1 MDNILQEVI
10 KIQERYPHIYL
21 GGSISLIL
29 QNAIPNRVPKD
40 VDLVTSERIHIYEV
54 FNVDRIRYPRIH
66 SYKYNNVKFELF
78 VNPKAEYISYIYDG
92 YTIKLSPIQE
102 ILDWKIKKL
111 NIYDINSK
119 IYQKHLKDLQ
129 NDQIN

>member
-1 MDNILQEVI
+1 MNNILQEVI

-29 QNAIPNRVPKD
+29 QNAIPNRIPKD
-40 VDLVTSERIHIYEV
+40 VDLVTLYRLHIYEV
-54 FNVDRIRYPRIH
+54 FNVDKIKHPQIH
-66 SYKYNNVKFELF
+66 FYKYNNTKFDLF
-78 VNPKAEYISYIYDG
+78 VNPKAEYISYIYNG

-102 ILDWKIKKL
+102 ILDWKIKRL
-111 NIYDINSK
+111 NEYNINSR

-129 NDQIN
+129 ND